1 MVFFQTIWSVITSFF
16 GLILPLGRGAG
27 AVVRSPA
34 MRWVI
39 HGLALLGVLVVLG
52 VLNAVLRIANQIPLP
67 GNTGSLGWFIR
78 HLWLPLLFLL
88 VYALAWLGWWLWR
101 LWMEEEGPSSYPDID
116 AAWEEAVRTLAQNNI
131 QVTDLPL
138 FFVLGRTEGPD
149 EAEPGERG
157 RKAEE
162 SLFHQAAQLTLA
174 VKQCPNTADAPL
186 HVYAT
191 REAIYVTCAGA
202 SLLGRQAAILAGEV
216 QATVGDQTEQGGDNI
231 DVTLAPNKIGQ
242 PARDMIGIVSR
253 AEREGATEEDRR
265 ALRRLMRKEQGV
277 SLFKDRVQVADLTGR
292 LRHLCRLIVRDRQP
306 YCPVNGVLV
315 LVPLAA
321 TDSDEDAQETARTLA
336 SDLQTMRT
344 TLKVDCPLFTLLS
357 DVETAPGFREFIAK
371 QAPSDRQRRV
381 GQRFPMGLELRGQP
395 LADTIDTAVRWLCD
409 NVLREWV
416 YRLFRVEAPGREDTA
431 TATAI
436 NSRLFLLLGELRE
449 RGVRLSRVLTGGLL
463 AGGEGPIRFGGCYLA
478 ATGTDASQQA
488 FVAGVFRRLPEAQN
502 NVAWTP
508 EARAEDARQSRS
520 ATIAYAVLAGLG
532 LLVVGAAGLSLLGR
546 SGSQH

>member
-1 MVFFQTIWSVITSFF
+1 MMAFFQTIWSGITSFF

-39 HGLALLGVLVVLG
+39 HGLVLLGVLVVLG
-52 VLNAVLRIANQIPLP
+52 VLNVVLGIANQIPLP

-138 FFVLGRTEGPD
+138 FFVLGRTKGPD
-149 EAEPGERG
+149 GAEPGERG

-162 SLFHQAAQLTLA
+162 TLFHQAAQLTLA

-202 SLLGRQAAILAGEV
+202 SLLGRQAAILAGKV
-216 QATVGDQTEQGGDNI
+216 QSTVGDQTEQGGDNI
-231 DVTLAPNKIGQ
+231 YDTFFAPNKIGS
-242 PARDMIGIVSR
+242 VSPV
-253 AEREGATEEDRR
+253 ELKDAT
-265 ALRRLMRKEQGV
+265 A
-277 SLFKDRVQVADLTGR
+277 R
-292 LRHLCRLIVRDRQP
+292 LRHLCWLIVRDRQP

-321 TDSDEDAQETARTLA
+321 TDRDEDAQKTAHALA
-336 SDLQTMRT
+336 LDLQTMRT
-344 TLKVDCPLFTLLS
+344 ALKVDCPLFTLLS

-381 GQRFPMGLELRGQP
+381 GQRFPMGLELRGRP

-436 NSRLFLLLGELRE
+436 
-449 RGVRLSRVLTGGLL
+449 
-463 AGGEGPIRFGGCYLA
+463 
-478 ATGTDASQQA
+478 
-488 FVAGVFRRLPEAQN
+488 
-502 NVAWTP
+502 
-508 EARAEDARQSRS
+508 
-520 ATIAYAVLAGLG
+520 
-532 LLVVGAAGLSLLGR
+532 
-546 SGSQH
+546 